1 MLIEVIHPVSI
12 GQPKSQFE
20 TNQELIWF
28 STFWQKKLNY
38 RFLYKC
44 VHKAW
49 QHTSLCET
57 REFTRTVVAQWM

>member
-28 STFWQKKLNY
+28 STFWQKKLN
-38 RFLYKC
+38 LQ
-44 VHKAW
+44 V
-49 QHTSLCET
+49 S
-57 REFTRTVVAQWM
+57 V